1 MSLFSEDFQLQIN
14 AAMSDKL
21 HELVLDLEFHDRI
34 YRHHMEGQN
43 SLTKD
48 NLLYIR
54 KGIVADIQALE
65 RELGYTNLTR

>member
-1 MSLFSEDFQLQIN
+1 MALFSEDFQLQIN